1 MKTRHVPNSVQA
13 ASAMTSTTASY
24 RAKRRS
30 RSEDESQETC
40 EREMRH
46 EAHVRERQEE
56 VKRTRAATAAA
67 LRSRQQQHH
76 QLQQLSARNSQR
88 WPMVDPTPRG
98 TKSERSPVLV
108 PEKPASKP
116 KPAATKS
123 KPKAKE
129 KPLKAV
135 KECGESPPREQQ
147 TEKDPLWRE
156 ELLIDDP
163 RISEAD
169 MRRIIKEQQ
178 QQEQEQSLGHQMQPA
193 DSQLAVALHS
203 LVAEFLHAENY
214 QLAFSV
220 FCNEN
225 PQRRGDGDPEARH
238 SEFRFSQSDLQDV
251 LGAVLAGWGDTTEKL
266 SAAVQRSYYQ
276 EQDQSL
282 LRALLRVLMN
292 AKQQQQLQLK
302 IKGPPK
308 EDMDAA
314 EEARSV
320 LIGPR
325 LCESIH
331 SMKQRLREVMRHMI
345 PLSIACAPPVDV
357 VSEEDLEDLLLL
369 ELEERDRLIEDGHK
383 LEPAETAL
391 LLPDLHPRN
400 QMTAQ
405 QEADNLMVAAAAEQ
419 IEKPVMHVN
428 MPQMPQLFAQQIGYM
443 ATIRQSVERMLRS
456 EKQPQ
461 PNNLFASFEQMDQL
475 VSELCVNVSLLVN
488 MVNMAMEQEHAV
500 GRNAGFK
507 LGYHE
512 GFSHGHFLAAQEAAK
527 LPLKEQLE
535 QKPEERPTQTI
546 PCRDV
551 AVQAKAIR
559 SKHVSTQTAK
569 LPLKEQ
575 LEQQPEERPTQTMPS
590 RDVAVQAKAIRS
602 KNVSTQTKKKK
613 VQLHVPEEELQVDVP
628 MVKRVEEVPK
638 EQQWEM
644 ATQTIMAQVP
654 VAVAATQTKKILK
667 TETSGPVAVAA
678 TQTSKSQEDVNT
690 ATQTL
695 KEDQEKVQVAR
706 GTQTKASPCK
716 RTYEDWI
723 EEMLRSGSGK
733 LFLKRVEMSL
743 KKASDLQKQQLEDLY
758 QVKMKHQAEM
768 MQLSQRQSSWRT
780 LCRHMDSDTSV
791 EARDL
796 VHKIFNLL
804 EHYEAH
810 QQLLTEQMEAT
821 ELAAQKAVRFVPVF
835 NDNNGTDIPICTS
848 AASTPPTS
856 SRSKPTSV
864 AAAAASPLET
874 PRSAQQ
880 QQMVPAAP
888 TIVVAPASHR
898 PNVHTV
904 ATNTPR
910 DTSSPPQQTTS
921 PYPAS
926 PNPSTQPV
934 SSQPASSRPA
944 SWRRATASPHP
955 ASPHR
960 ESSYPASSR
969 AASSYRAPSQ
979 RASPQAAASSFTSQA
994 APAPAAAAAS
1004 FENALASAK
1013 SRMEQLEEESERLEQ
1028 NFLDYLERSRQ
1039 TLPEQQLPPPPSASK
1054 KKKKSSRRRFEDAST
1069 LFEIEELNEQQQQ
1082 TLTKNDNEVEPEPA
1096 PEPDTYQFINTLNV
1110 ARKKLLGEPCQP
1122 AKEPTKGLS
1131 RELAQVQEQTQQILY
1146 RMRTEHS
1153 QSTTH
1158 DHLLPEITSESNS
1171 SSSSDELEVL
1181 MRRAM
1186 HAMKLNEEQSAL
1198 SNFQL
1203 LDYNTS
1209 STLASGRSSR
1219 HSAVSEMFQ
1228 PKTAA
1233 SRQPTDKDAATS
1245 PSVRLQRSMAKMQ
1258 ELFAGAGILAPE
1270 HRVPLP
1276 LPLPRS
1282 TTDPTRPV
1290 SAPSPGGKTRAAGG
1304 GKSRPHTAPT
1314 TQQKKQKQNQQQQ
1327 QQYFPSTIEDCF
1339 NVSSSVDSSSYGG
1352 LVLDHLFDNT
1362 TANRQLPASPE
1373 ILHSRNFW
1381 KRLNL

>member
-40 EREMRH
+40 ERERRH

-98 TKSERSPVLV
+98 TKSERAPVLV
-108 PEKPASKP
+108 PEKPASKT
-116 KPAATKS
+116 KPAATRS

-135 KECGESPPREQQ
+135 KERGETPPREQQ
-147 TEKDPLWRE
+147 TEKDPLWSE
-156 ELLIDDP
+156 ELLIDDS
-163 RISEAD
+163 RICEAD
-169 MRRIIKEQQ
+169 MRRIMKEQQ
-178 QQEQEQSLGHQMQPA
+178 QQEQEQSLGHQTQPQPRPA
-193 DSQLAVALHS
+193 DSQLALALHS

-214 QLAFSV
+214 QLALSV

-225 PQRRGDGDPEARH
+225 PQRRGDHDLEAAH
-238 SEFRFSQSDLQDV
+238 SEFRFSQNDVQDV
-251 LGAVLAGWGDTTEKL
+251 LGAVLAGWGDTTETL
-266 SAAVQRSYYQ
+266 SVAVQRSYYQ

-282 LRALLRVLMN
+282 LRALLRVLMD
-292 AKQQQQLQLK
+292 AKQQKQQQLK
-302 IKGPPK
+302 AKGPPT
-308 EDMDAA
+308 EAMELA

-331 SMKQRLREVMRHMI
+331 SMEQRLREVMRHMI
-345 PLSIACAPPVDV
+345 PLSTACAPPVDV

-369 ELEERDRLIEDGHK
+369 ELEERDRLFEDGHK
-383 LEPAETAL
+383 LEPGETAL

-400 QMTAQ
+400 QLTAQ

-419 IEKPVMHVN
+419 IKEPVMHVN
-428 MPQMPQLFAQQIGYM
+428 MPPLPQLFAQQIGYM

-461 PNNLFASFEQMDQL
+461 PINLFASFEQMDLL

-488 MVNMAMEQEHAV
+488 LVNMAMEQEHAV

-512 GFSHGHFLAAQEAAK
+512 GFGHGHFLAAQEAAK

-535 QKPEERPTQTI
+535 QQPEERPTQTI
-546 PCRDV
+546 P
-551 AVQAKAIR
+551 
-559 SKHVSTQTAK
+559 TQ
-569 LPLKEQ
+569 
-575 LEQQPEERPTQTMPS
+575 
-590 RDVAVQAKAIRS
+590 DVAVQAKAIRS

-613 VQLHVPEEELQVDVP
+613 VQLQVPEEELQVEAP
-628 MVKRVEEVPK
+628 MEIPVEAAPK
-638 EQQWEM
+638 EQQWEV
-644 ATQTIMAQVP
+644 ATQTIMGQVP
-654 VAVAATQTKKILK
+654 VAVAATQTKKMPQ
-667 TETSGPVAVAA
+667 TGTSGQVAVAA
-678 TQTSKSQEDVNT
+678 TQTIKSQGAVDT

-695 KEDQEKVQVAR
+695 KADQEKDQVAR
-706 GTQTKASPCK
+706 GTQTKATPCK

-723 EEMLRSGSGK
+723 EEMLRSASGK
-733 LFLKRVEMSL
+733 VFLKRVEMSL
-743 KKASDLQKQQLEDLY
+743 KKANDLQKQQLEDLY

-810 QQLLTEQMEAT
+810 QQLLTEQMKAT
-821 ELAAQKAVRFVPVF
+821 ELAAEKAVRFVPVF

-856 SRSKPTSV
+856 SRSKSTAV
-864 AAAAASPLET
+864 AAAAAAASPLET
-874 PRSAQQ
+874 PRSAHQ

-888 TIVVAPASHR
+888 TIVVVPASHR

-910 DTSSPPQQTTS
+910 AMSSPPEQTTS

-926 PNPSTQPV
+926 PNPSTQAA
-934 SSQPASSRPA
+934 SSQPASSRRASLRRVPA
-944 SWRRATASPHP
+944 SSHP

-960 ESSYPASSR
+960 ESSYQASSQ
-969 AASSYRAPSQ
+969 AASSYRVPSQ
-979 RASPQAAASSFTSQA
+979 RASPQAASSSSTSQA
-994 APAPAAAAAS
+994 APAAAVAS

-1039 TLPEQQLPPPPSASK
+1039 TLPEQQLPPPPPPSVSK
-1054 KKKKSSRRRFEDAST
+1054 KKKKCSRRRFEDAST

-1082 TLTKNDNEVEPEPA
+1082 TLTKNENENEVEPEP
-1096 PEPDTYQFINTLNV
+1096 EPASYQFINTLNV
-1110 ARKKLLGEPCQP
+1110 ARKKLLGEHCQP
-1122 AKEPTKGLS
+1122 AKEATKGIS

-1171 SSSSDELEVL
+1171 SSSDELEVL

-1186 HAMKLNEEQSAL
+1186 HAMKLNEEQSARPNL
-1198 SNFQL
+1198 QL
-1203 LDYNTS
+1203 LDYSTS
-1209 STLASGRSSR
+1209 STLTSGRSSR
-1219 HSAVSEMFQ
+1219 NSAASEMFQ
-1228 PKTAA
+1228 PKAAA
-1233 SRQPTDKDAATS
+1233 SRQSTDKDAATS

-1276 LPLPRS
+1276 LPLPRA

-1290 SAPSPGGKTRAAGG
+1290 SAPSPGGTTRAAGG

-1314 TQQKKQKQNQQQQ
+1314 TQQKKQQKQQQQ
-1327 QQYFPSTIEDCF
+1327 QQYFPSTIEDGF
-1339 NVSSSVDSSSYGG
+1339 NVSSSHGSSKSSVDSSSYEG

-1362 TANRQLPASPE
+1362 TADQPLPSSPE
-1373 ILHSRNFW
+1373 ILHSLNFW